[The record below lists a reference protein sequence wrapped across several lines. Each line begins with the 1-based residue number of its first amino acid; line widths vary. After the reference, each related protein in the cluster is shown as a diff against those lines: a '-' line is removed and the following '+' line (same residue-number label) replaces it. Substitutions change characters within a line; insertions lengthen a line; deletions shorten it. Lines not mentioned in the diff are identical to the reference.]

1 MWEMSKY
8 ILDRSE
14 DKNPRAKGG
23 KTPLHF
29 AAQNGSLVIYL
40 LIMDRVEDKNP
51 KDDFGKTPLHTAVE
65 CGHFNACQ
73 FIFENAKHKHL
84 SPMSISFFLCWQQLM
99 RKKLNTHEF
108 ASRAQTK
115 IKNYLN

>member
-1 MWEMSKY
+1 MWEISKY

-51 KDDFGKTPLHTAVE
+51 KDDFGKT
-65 CGHFNACQ
+65 F
-73 FIFENAKHKHL
+73 
-84 SPMSISFFLCWQQLM
+84 
-99 RKKLNTHEF
+99 
-108 ASRAQTK
+108 
-115 IKNYLN
+115 